1 MIIILKNKDTLIF
14 DDFKFECSIGKLG
27 FTKNKKEGDKKTYQ
41 MDPANRT
48 EALREAELD
57 MMEGADILMVKP
69 ALCYLDVIMALK
81 SIADRPIAAYNV
93 SGEYAMHCAA
103 INNGWLSEAVI
114 LESLTAFKRAG
125 ADGILTYFALEAAGR
140 LAQIVLLDQIARNVW
155 RGSAE
160 AFRFDG
166 RAQELALGLLGDEC
180 GGWQGLGL
188 AEKVF
193 AVMPL
198 LHSES
203 ADLHARCRGALQ
215 GLAAAHPD
223 NAFARISLGHLDE
236 HTAVIR
242 RFGRYPHR
250 NRQLGRG
257 DTAAEAAWL
266 RSPECPA
273 WARSQ
278 EPPPRAPGGP

>member
-1 MIIILKNKDTLIF
+1 MIWGGGALPWGTTGARPGGGMARSPGAVLSFWFGEAAAAPQPAATRALSKEMGRT
-14 DDFKFECSIGKLG
+14 KFWFAGGPEVDEQCRG
-27 FTKNKKEGDKKTYQ
+27 FAHLVQ
-41 MDPANRT
+41 PAGRGQ
-48 EALREAELD
+48 LEAEAP
-57 MMEGADILMVKP
+57 EWG
-69 ALCYLDVIMALK
+69 
-81 SIADRPIAAYNV
+81 
-93 SGEYAMHCAA
+93 
-103 INNGWLSEAVI
+103 
-114 LESLTAFKRAG
+114 
-125 ADGILTYFALEAAGR
+125 EAAGR